1 MKAWKV
7 TSEREVV
14 LEDLGAQAVSENCV
28 KLKML
33 TASLDVAEVHLYEKG
48 GAALPLILG
57 RNGVGMV
64 TEIGESVKGIKR
76 GDYAYVRPVSSCGE
90 CSHCKSGRRND
101 CEKKYIY
108 GKTEDGVMRDF
119 VTVPQSDVI
128 VLPQGRIAPG
138 EGVFIETVALA
149 ISAIDRL
156 SLDKGEHIVIVGAT
170 NAGLILAQAA
180 LFYQAVPILVDM
192 RADRLAI
199 AEKMGVYYTVNAMET
214 DPVKKIFSITCGK
227 KAETLAYCL
236 RSGMPVQR
244 SFDCL
249 ANRGRAVFVGFDD
262 MDDNL
267 TFNFMPLIARN
278 VSVYAVSNAADSY
291 LSAVNMLASHSVDV
305 KPLAEKRI
313 TFDEVDKT
321 LKEVAEDVTKY
332 VTVLVDVDKI

>member
-33 TASLDVAEVHLYEKG
+33 TASLDIAETHLYKKG

-64 TEIGESVKGIKR
+64 TEIGEAVKGIKR
-76 GDYAYVRPVSSCGE
+76 GDYAYIRPVSSCGE
-90 CSHCKSGRRND
+90 CNHCKNGRRSD
-101 CEKKYIY
+101 CEKKYVY

-119 VTVPQSDVI
+119 VTVPQSDLI

-138 EGVFIETVALA
+138 EGVFIESVALA

-156 SLDKGEHIVIVGAT
+156 ALEKGEHVVIVGAT
-170 NAGLILAQAA
+170 NVGLILAQAA

-192 RADRLAI
+192 RADRLKI

-214 DPVKKIFSITCGK
+214 DPVKKIYSITCGK
-227 KAETLAYCL
+227 NAETLVYCMC
-236 RSGMPVQR
+236 SGMPIQR
-244 SFDCL
+244 SFESL
-249 ANRGRAVFVGFDD
+249 AGRGRAVFVGMDD
-262 MDDNL
+262 MEDNL
-267 TFNFMPLIARN
+267 TLNFMPLIARN
-278 VSVYAVSNAADSY
+278 ATVSAVSNAADSY
-291 LSAVNMLASHSVDV
+291 LSAVNMLASRSVDV
-305 KPLAEKRI
+305 RPLVEKRI
-313 TFDEVDKT
+313 AFTEVDKT
-321 LKEVAEDVTKY
+321 LSEVAEDVTKY
-332 VTVLVDVDKI
+332 VTVLVDIDKI